1 MLKAAEWWKG
11 LDPSEKSHHCL
22 ELLSLMLGEQNL
34 TGKSRQTYRT
44 HTMHQRKLTCPLRQH
59 PQEQTKPRQ
68 ETKKLGTFLP
78 TQVRI
83 KLTMALATRKDA
95 IRAYKYL
102 RAMVAQQFRKPSTPP
117 EITLRAAA
125 GPFAQEVDSKDAAG
139 YHPMSKELPTISP
152 ELTSELLHCLSTL
165 PDPWPPAKITI
176 NMESASQWA
185 TLRRCT
191 HSKTIT
197 PTSNCH

>member
-83 KLTMALATRKDA
+83 KLTMALAQEK
-95 IRAYKYL
+95 
-102 RAMVAQQFRKPSTPP
+102 MPSERTN
-117 EITLRAAA
+117 TC
-125 GPFAQEVDSKDAAG
+125 
-139 YHPMSKELPTISP
+139 M
-152 ELTSELLHCLSTL
+152 
-165 PDPWPPAKITI
+165 PWWH
-176 NMESASQWA
+176 NNSGS
-185 TLRRCT
+185 LRRRQRSRCAQHRSFCT
-191 HSKTIT
+191 GSRLQRCCRVPSHVKRTSHNIT
-197 PTSNCH
+197 GTHIRTAALPIDPS